1 MGSRGREGVG
11 VIRGT
16 WKLGKEIHLLIHF
29 LFLPSLLFFFNFNL
43 GGYTF
48 PNIFGKASIEWL
60 MLHDMTFQRAWIV
73 GNLYMIQS

>member
-16 WKLGKEIHLLIHF
+16 WKVDKEIHLLIHF
-29 LFLPSLLFFFNFNL
+29 LFFPCFFFNFNL
-43 GGYTF
+43 RGYTF
-48 PNIFGKASIEWL
+48 PNIFGKAGIEWL